1 VVHELDLSSFTSVR
15 KFAEIIR
22 TSEAKIDI
30 LINNAECIVQ
40 GEIFTEDGLE
50 YQMQTNYFS
59 HFLLTHLLLGSFGNE
74 QFFQLTN
81 NILWILGQMLK
92 TEGSKIINVSSS
104 HHSLCRKLDLS
115 SVNFTRQ
122 TTNKKEIEVYCAS
135 KLCQILFTKELA
147 HRIKSSGKT

>member
-1 VVHELDLSSFTSVR
+1 MVYELDLSSFKSVR

-59 HFLLTHLLLGSFGNE
+59 HFLLTHLLLGSFSV
-74 QFFQLTN
+74 TN
-81 NILWILGQMLK
+81 HFSTDQ
-92 TEGSKIINVSSS
+92 
-104 HHSLCRKLDLS
+104 
-115 SVNFTRQ
+115 
-122 TTNKKEIEVYCAS
+122 
-135 KLCQILFTKELA
+135 
-147 HRIKSSGKT
+147 